1 MKAVFLY
8 IIAVTL
14 ILGGE
19 VPFNGSFEVCAYP
32 ANEPENRLADQVT
45 VGDLISY
52 SYRKNPSIVAA
63 REGWKAVVEDYRLA
77 TGYPDPYLNLIY
89 YPEPIESRLG
99 PLDWSASLNQ
109 KIPFPGKLT
118 QAGKVVEAEARVAH
132 IKLDRTVKG
141 VIASVRVSFYEL
153 LYIRTAKEVVAHNLT
168 LLEHLRKV
176 GETAYAKDRAALID
190 MVKAQSQFGQLR
202 YDSILLDELELTEKT
217 RLNGLLN
224 RPPEAKIGRLL
235 AEEFQPLVFDL
246 KSLYRLAE
254 TNQDEI
260 RIARALVEK
269 AGAQVDLAW
278 YENLPDFKLGV
289 FYTAVGEPD
298 VPERPSD
305 SGRDSIGVQ
314 VGITIPLW
322 FEKSRGRVGRARA
335 EMRRAKAVQTASI
348 NEIRTQVH
356 QLFFRLG
363 NSRRLIELY
372 KNDLLPQATRSM
384 EIAETW
390 YREGESSFSDFV
402 ETQAVYYNFQLS
414 LARAKADYGK
424 YLARLEQL
432 VGQTITK
439 TSGANKEKAKGKSND

>member
-1 MKAVFLY
+1 MLAVRFFVFAL
-8 IIAVTL
+8 L
-14 ILGGE
+14 IGFGGE
-19 VPFNGSFEVCAYP
+19 ALKSPSFGSEMG
-32 ANEPENRLADQVT
+32 NTLAEKVT

-52 SYRKNPSIVAA
+52 AYRKNPSIVAA
-63 REGWKAVVEDYRLA
+63 REGWKAVVEEYRLT
-77 TGYPDPYLNLIY
+77 TGYPDPELTLRY
-89 YPEPIESRLG
+89 YPEPIQSRSG

-141 VIASVRVSFYEL
+141 VIASVRVSFHEL
-153 LYIRTAKEVVAHNLT
+153 LYIRTAKEVAAHNLT
-168 LLEHLRKV
+168 LLKHLRKT
-176 GETAYAKDRAALID
+176 GETAYARDRAALID
-190 MVKAQSQFGQLR
+190 MVKTQSQFGQLR

-224 RPPEAKIGRLL
+224 RPPEASIGRLV
-235 AEEFQPLVFDL
+235 AKGFQPLVFDL

-269 AGAQVDLAW
+269 AGALVDLAW

-289 FYTAVGEPD
+289 LYTAVGEPD
-298 VPERPSD
+298 VPVQPSD

-314 VGITIPLW
+314 MGITIPLW
-322 FEKSRGRVGRARA
+322 FEKNRGRVGRAQA
-335 EMRRAKAVQTASI
+335 EMRRAKASQTASI

-356 QLFFRLG
+356 QLLFRLE
-363 NSRRLIELY
+363 NSRRLMKLY
-372 KNDLLPQATRSM
+372 KNDLLPQTARSM

-390 YREGESSFSDFV
+390 YREGESSFADFV

-414 LARAKADYGK
+414 LARANADYGK

-432 VGQTITK
+432 VGQSITK
-439 TSGANKEKAKGKSND
+439 TSGDTLGKAREKSND

>member
-1 MKAVFLY
+1 MKAVRFFVF
-8 IIAVTL
+8 AVL
-14 ILGGE
+14 IGFVGE
-19 VPFNGSFEVCAYP
+19 ALQSPSFGSEMD
-32 ANEPENRLADQVT
+32 ANMAGSVT

-52 SYRKNPSIVAA
+52 AYRENPSIVAA
-63 REGWKAVVEDYRLA
+63 REGWRAVVEDYRLA
-77 TGYPDPYLNLIY
+77 TGYPDPELNLTY

-118 QAGKVVEAEARVAH
+118 RADKVVEAEARVAH

-153 LYIRTAKEVVAHNLT
+153 LYIRTAKEVAAHNLT

-224 RPPEAKIGRLL
+224 RPPEAGIGRLV
-235 AEEFQPLVFDL
+235 AEGFQPLVFDL

-269 AGAQVDLAW
+269 AGMPRQSRTEGLWRAPPCD
-278 YENLPDFKLGV
+278 
-289 FYTAVGEPD
+289 EPRN
-298 VPERPSD
+298 PED
-305 SGRDSIGVQ
+305 
-314 VGITIPLW
+314 
-322 FEKSRGRVGRARA
+322 A
-335 EMRRAKAVQTASI
+335 
-348 NEIRTQVH
+348 
-356 QLFFRLG
+356 
-363 NSRRLIELY
+363 Y
-372 KNDLLPQATRSM
+372 
-384 EIAETW
+384 
-390 YREGESSFSDFV
+390 FS
-402 ETQAVYYNFQLS
+402 E
-414 LARAKADYGK
+414 R
-424 YLARLEQL
+424 
-432 VGQTITK
+432 
-439 TSGANKEKAKGKSND
+439 

>member
-1 MKAVFLY
+1 MKTVFLY
-8 IIAVTL
+8 VIAVTL
-14 ILGGE
+14 ALGGE
-19 VPFNGSFEVCAYP
+19 TPFNGSFEVCAYL
-32 ANEPENRLADQVT
+32 ADEPEDRLAGQVT

-52 SYRKNPSIVAA
+52 GYRKNPSIVAA
-63 REGWKAVVEDYRLA
+63 REGWKAVVEDYRLT
-77 TGYPDPYLNLIY
+77 TGYPDPELNLTY

-153 LYIRTAKEVVAHNLT
+153 LYIRTAKEVAAHNLT

-217 RLNGLLN
+217 QLNGLLN
-224 RPPEAKIGRLL
+224 RPPEAKIGRLV
-235 AEEFQPLVFDL
+235 AEGFQPLVFDL

-298 VPERPSD
+298 VPVRPSD

-322 FEKSRGRVGRARA
+322 FEKNRGRVGRANA
-335 EMRRAKAVQTASI
+335 EMRRAKAAQTVSI

-414 LARAKADYGK
+414 LARANADYGK

-439 TSGANKEKAKGKSND
+439 TSGTIKEKAKGRSND